1 MYLLTLDLHL
11 GPPQNSGVNIQAEV
25 KLYLYSYFSSAP
37 CLRVFSCK
45 LVLSAFDVSTPSL
58 ITCLPLVP
66 PSYFSQGSFFHFD
79 FVLLPLFTFIIFV
92 IFAKFFFFLLLIQFS
107 INLINSLV
115 WLSSSK
121 QFHSK
126 EGKVHLGDRR
136 GLPYSKSEAFIVIS
150 KSPTIRH
157 FFFLCHLT
165 FH

>member
-1 MYLLTLDLHL
+1 MDLLTLDLHL
-11 GPPQNSGVNIQAEV
+11 GPPQNSGVNIPAEV

-92 IFAKFFFFLLLIQFS
+92 IFAKFFFFSSFNSILNKFDQFF
-107 INLINSLV
+107 SLTII
-115 WLSSSK
+115 LK
-121 QFHSK
+121 T
-126 EGKVHLGDRR
+126 
-136 GLPYSKSEAFIVIS
+136 IS
-150 KSPTIRH
+150 
-157 FFFLCHLT
+157 F
-165 FH
+165 